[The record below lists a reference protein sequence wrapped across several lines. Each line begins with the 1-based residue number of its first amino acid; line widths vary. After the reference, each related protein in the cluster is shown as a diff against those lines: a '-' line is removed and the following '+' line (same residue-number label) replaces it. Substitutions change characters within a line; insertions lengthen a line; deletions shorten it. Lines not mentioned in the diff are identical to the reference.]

1 MPQRRRMD
9 PTARRRDIL
18 EHARD
23 LFAERSYGE
32 VTTADIARA
41 AGVTRALVH
50 HYCGGVH
57 DIFLTVAA
65 EFGATMA
72 SVRNHGLEMPFEE
85 RVAANCVAYLDVVER
100 NTHLWLAI
108 MGQVVP
114 DSDAL
119 ELLRAGIELNI
130 ERIIQLNA
138 DMLHDTPETRVCLRA
153 YIGFMTVAVRE
164 WLAGHATREQTER
177 LLITMMIAIVR
188 QGVPA
193 VQTAAR

>member
-1 MPQRRRMD
+1 MD

-23 LFAERSYGE
+23 LFAERSYGD

-85 RVAANCVAYLDVVER
+85 RVAANCTAYLDVVEE
-100 NTHLWLAI
+100 NSHLWLAI
-108 MGQVVP
+108 MGQVIP
-114 DSDAL
+114 DSAGV

-130 ERIIQLNA
+130 ERMININA
-138 DMLHDTPETRVCLRA
+138 DVLQDTPVTRVCLRA
-153 YIGFMTVAVRE
+153 YIGLMTIAVRE
-164 WLAGHATREQTER
+164 WLAGRATRAQAER
-177 LLITMMIAIVR
+177 LLITALIATVR
-188 QGVPA
+188 ESVPA
-193 VQTAAR
+193 VQAV

>member
-1 MPQRRRMD
+1 MD

-18 EHARD
+18 DHARD
-23 LFAERSYGE
+23 LFAERSYGD

-65 EFGATMA
+65 EFGAMQAT
-72 SVRNHGLEMPFEE
+72 VRNHGLEMPFEE
-85 RVAANCVAYLDVVER
+85 RVQANCVAYLDVVEQ

-108 MGQVVP
+108 MGQVIP

-130 ERIIQLNA
+130 ERVIELNA
-138 DMLHDTPETRVCLRA
+138 DVLSDTPETRVCLRA
-153 YIGFMTVAVRE
+153 YIGFMTIAVRE
-164 WLAGHATREQTER
+164 WLAGRATREQTER
-177 LLITMMIAIVR
+177 LMTTMLIAVVR
-188 QGVPA
+188 EGVPS
-193 VQTAAR
+193 VQAA

>member
-1 MPQRRRMD
+1 MD

-18 EHARD
+18 DHARD
-23 LFAERSYGE
+23 LFAERSYGD

-65 EFGATMA
+65 EFGQMQAK
-72 SVRNHGLEMPFEE
+72 VRNHGVEMPFEE
-85 RVAANCVAYLDVVER
+85 RVAANCVAYLDVVEE
-100 NTHLWLAI
+100 NSQLWLAI
-108 MGQVVP
+108 MGQVIP

-130 ERIIQLNA
+130 ER
-138 DMLHDTPETRVCLRA
+138 MLHLHADVLQDTPETRLCLRS
-153 YIGFMTVAVRE
+153 YIGFLTIAVRE
-164 WLAGHATREQTER
+164 WLSGRATRAQAEQ
-177 LLITMMIAIVR
+177 LLTTTLIAMVR
-188 QGVPA
+188 ETVPA
-193 VQTAAR
+193 VQSVT

>member
-1 MPQRRRMD
+1 MD
-9 PTARRRDIL
+9 PIARRRDIL
-18 EHARD
+18 DHARD
-23 LFAERSYGE
+23 LFAERSYGD

-65 EFGATMA
+65 EFGAVMVQ
-72 SVRNHGLEMPFEE
+72 VRNHGLEMPFEE
-85 RVAANCVAYLDVVER
+85 RVAANCGAYLDVVEE
-100 NTHLWLAI
+100 HSQLWLAI
-108 MGQVVP
+108 MGQVIP

-130 ERIIQLNA
+130 ERMIDLNA
-138 DMLHDTPETRVCLRA
+138 DMMRDTPETRVCLRS

-164 WLAGHATREQTER
+164 WLAGRATRSQTE
-177 LLITMMIAIVR
+177 LLLTTVFMSTVR
-188 QGVPA
+188 EVPA
-193 VQTAAR
+193 VEAAA

>member
-1 MPQRRRMD
+1 MD

-23 LFAERSYGE
+23 LFAERSYGD

-50 HYCGGVH
+50 HYCGGVY

-72 SVRNHGLEMPFEE
+72 SVRSHGLEMPFEE
-85 RVAANCVAYLDVVER
+85 RITANCVAYLDVVEE
-100 NTHLWLAI
+100 NSHLWLAI
-108 MGQVVP
+108 MGQVIP
-114 DSDAL
+114 DSAGV

-130 ERIIQLNA
+130 ERMINVNA
-138 DMLHDTPETRVCLRA
+138 DVLQDTPETRVCLRA
-153 YIGFMTVAVRE
+153 YVGFMTIAVRE
-164 WLAGHATREQTER
+164 WLAGRATRAQTER
-177 LLITMMIAIVR
+177 LLITALIATVR
-188 QGVPA
+188 ESVPA
-193 VQTAAR
+193 VQAVA

>member
-1 MPQRRRMD
+1 MD
-9 PTARRRDIL
+9 PTARRREIL
-18 EHARD
+18 DHARD
-23 LFAERSYGE
+23 LFAERSYGD

-85 RVAANCVAYLDVVER
+85 RVRANCVAYLDVVED

-108 MGQVVP
+108 MGQVIP

-130 ERIIQLNA
+130 ERIIELNA
-138 DMLHDTPETRVCLRA
+138 DVLRDTPQTRVCLRA
-153 YIGFMTVAVRE
+153 YIGFMTIAVRE
-164 WLAGHATREQTER
+164 WLGGRASRRQTEE
-177 LLITMMIAIVR
+177 LMTTTLIAVVR
-188 QGVPA
+188 QSVPA
-193 VQTAAR
+193 VHAAA

>member
-1 MPQRRRMD
+1 MTQRRRMD

-18 EHARD
+18 DHARD
-23 LFAERSYGE
+23 LFAERSYGD

-72 SVRNHGLEMPFEE
+72 RVRNHGLEMPFEE
-85 RVAANCVAYLDVVER
+85 RVAANCSAYLDVVEE
-100 NTHLWLAI
+100 NSHLWLAI
-108 MGQVVP
+108 MGQVIP

-130 ERIIQLNA
+130 ERMIHLNA
-138 DMLHDTPETRVCLRA
+138 DVLRDTPETRVCLRA
-153 YIGFMTVAVRE
+153 YVGFLTIAVRE
-164 WLAGHATREQTER
+164 WLSGRATREQTEQ
-177 LLITMMIAIVR
+177 LLTTMLIAIVR
-188 QGVPA
+188 EGVPA
-193 VQTAAR
+193 VQAVA

>member
-1 MPQRRRMD
+1 MD
-9 PTARRRDIL
+9 PTARRREIL
-18 EHARD
+18 DHARD
-23 LFAERSYGE
+23 LFAERSYGD

-85 RVAANCVAYLDVVER
+85 RVAANCSAYLDVVEQ
-100 NTHLWLAI
+100 NSHLWLAI
-108 MGQVVP
+108 MGQVIP
-114 DSDAL
+114 DSDAV

-130 ERIIQLNA
+130 ERMIN
-138 DMLHDTPETRVCLRA
+138 LHSDVLRDTPETRVCLRA
-153 YIGFMTVAVRE
+153 YIGFMTIAVRE
-164 WLAGHATREQTER
+164 WLGGRATREQTER
-177 LLITMMIAIVR
+177 LLTTMLISVVHEGVAAIES
-188 QGVPA
+188 VP
-193 VQTAAR
+193 